1 MVLRRLQRVDDG
13 LCTGNIQ
20 PVRIRPE
27 LLARQHPFHDGGKR
41 GIHILRQKSAGSTR
55 IGNQFLLI
63 QALCDF
69 LHLYGGQ
76 AMVEVRIRLKSG
88 QVIQSRS
95 PNLLR
100 PAADRRDAGF
110 PCRLAVLVQLRR
122 IPMLL
127 KIFGAPHLDYPVVFA
142 DADEYRP
149 AVGTYV
155 VLPFPITSA
164 YGRQHRCLHP
174 AQRVVSEAYRLA
186 HGIT

>member
-13 LCTGNIQ
+13 LCAGNIQ

-27 LLARQHPFHDGGKR
+27 LLARQHLFHDSGKR

-69 LHLYGGQ
+69 LYLYGGQ

-127 KIFGAPHLDYPVVFA
+127 KSSVRRILIIRLSLQMLI
-142 DADEYRP
+142 EYRP

-155 VLPFPITSA
+155 VLPFPIRPLMAASTGVCTLPSELFPKPTA
-164 YGRQHRCLHP
+164 LHT
-174 AQRVVSEAYRLA
+174 A
-186 HGIT
+186 

>member
-1 MVLRRLQRVDDG
+1 
-13 LCTGNIQ
+13 
-20 PVRIRPE
+20 
-27 LLARQHPFHDGGKR
+27 
-41 GIHILRQKSAGSTR
+41 
-55 IGNQFLLI
+55 
-63 QALCDF
+63 
-69 LHLYGGQ
+69 
-76 AMVEVRIRLKSG
+76 MVEVRIRLKSG

-127 KIFGAPHLDYPVVFA
+127 KIFGTPHLDYPVVFA

-155 VLPFPITSA
+155 VLPFPIRPLMAASTGVCTLPSELFPKPTA
-164 YGRQHRCLHP
+164 LHT
-174 AQRVVSEAYRLA
+174 A
-186 HGIT
+186 